1 MRGSNFSV
9 SDSGWT
15 KDGIAR
21 LWFTDTFLKNVG
33 PARPQ
38 VLICDGHG
46 SHNNVEFVELAKQN
60 DIIVVELPSHTSN
73 WTKPFDRTVF
83 KSLKSH
89 WNTVIDNFTKGTGVA
104 VGHRQFLRLFNVA
117 WGAALTPATIK
128 NGFAATSAIPNEAFC
143 HSEISVPRVETASSP
158 PSSANSSTFLLP
170 SSSPSVSVQNLSVQ
184 SVSSVDHLPRLSR
197 AFL

>member
-128 NGFAATSAIPNEAFC
+128 MGLLQRVLYQMKPFVTVKLVFQGWKRHHPHQVAQILALFC
-143 HSEISVPRVETASSP
+143 YHPVLPQFQFITCLFSL
-158 PSSANSSTFLLP
+158 FLL
-170 SSSPSVSVQNLSVQ
+170 
-184 SVSSVDHLPRLSR
+184 
-197 AFL
+197 